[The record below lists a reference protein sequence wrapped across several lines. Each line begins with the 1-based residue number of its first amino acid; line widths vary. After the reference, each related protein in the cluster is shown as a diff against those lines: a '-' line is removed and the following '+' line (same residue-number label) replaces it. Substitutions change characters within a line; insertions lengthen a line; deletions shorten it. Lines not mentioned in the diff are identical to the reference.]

1 MDVWGKS
8 GEVSLQAPLPA
19 PQTKIDHTAIRKAAK
34 ILGAA
39 KRPLII
45 CGGGAQDASEE
56 VTALS
61 AMLQAP
67 VLAFRRG
74 RGVLDGRNPFSVTL
88 PLGHDLWGE
97 ADVVLAVGTRLLIQ
111 FRQWGVNPDA
121 KIIRIDADP
130 KEHNR
135 LHKPA
140 LALTGDSKPIL
151 QSLLAE
157 LPAHNARRP
166 SRKAEMEER
175 QAAWRKRFEK
185 IAPQIAYL
193 EAIREELPEDGIF
206 VEDITQMA
214 FAARVAFPVYKPRTY
229 ISPGFQDPLGWGF
242 ATALGVQ
249 HARPDVP
256 VVAICGD
263 GGFMFT
269 ATEMATAMRHRIPLT
284 TIVFNDGAYG
294 NVRRIQQERFGNRLI
309 ASDLTNPD
317 FVAFGKSFGAEAVRA
332 LNPDELRQALRRA
345 FAHRDGPTLIEVPV
359 GAFPSPWEF
368 LNMPKVFEPAV
379 HTHGTT
385 HRLATRAQKETH
397 LALTMLH
404 SAEIKISM
412 QPITTTGEL
421 ADVCKR
427 MASHP
432 FVTIDTEFLRET
444 TYYPL
449 LCVAQ
454 MATSDEAVVVDALAP
469 GIDLAPFYALMA
481 DEKVM
486 KVFHAARQ
494 DIEIVWH
501 GAKLIPHPIFDTQV
515 AAMVL
520 GYGDSISY
528 DQLVQ
533 RITGDAL
540 DKSNRFTDWT
550 RRPLTEAQLTYAIS
564 DVTHLRDVYLAL
576 VDDLGR
582 RGRADWV
589 QDEMEILTSPDTY
602 RMEPEKAWQRLKTR
616 VRKPKELAV
625 LIEVAAWRESE
636 AQSRDVPRSRVLK
649 DDAIADIAVQAPSS
663 LEKLK
668 HLRSLPKGFERSRWG
683 EAIVAAVERGLA
695 RDPKELPQQVRV
707 QPAAN
712 GAAVVEL
719 LKVLLRM
726 ISERHHVAAKVIA
739 TVDELERIAA
749 DDNAEVPALHGW
761 RRELFGDKALAL
773 KHGKLALAIERGR
786 VTPVEREQSP
796 PKEIED

>member
-1 MDVWGKS
+1 MPKKATKKAIKKRKLPAAKSPATAVATMTSAEAVIGTLIGHGIDTIYALPGVQNDHLFAALFKYTDQLSTIHTRHEQGAGYMALGAALATGKPQAFAVVPGPGLLNAGAALLTAFATNVPVLGLIGQIPDADIGRDLGQLHEIRDQAGIVERLVDHSAIIRKPEQASKATALAIRAMQSDRPGPAVLECAMDVWGKP
-8 GEVSLQAPLPA
+8 GEVSLQSPLPV
-19 PQTKIDHTAIRKAAK
+19 PQSKIDHTAIRKAAK

-39 KRPLII
+39 KMPLII

-135 LHKPA
+135 LHKPT

-157 LPAHNARRP
+157 LPAHNAKRP

-175 QAAWRKRFEK
+175 QAVWRKRFEK

-214 FAARVAFPVYKPRTY
+214 FAARIAYPVYKPRTY

-345 FAHRDGPTLIEVPV
+345 FTHRDGPTLIEVPV

-368 LNMPKVFEPAV
+368 LNMPRVFEPASSRAMR
-379 HTHGTT
+379 HG
-385 HRLATRAQKETH
+385 L
-397 LALTMLH
+397 
-404 SAEIKISM
+404 
-412 QPITTTGEL
+412 P
-421 ADVCKR
+421 
-427 MASHP
+427 
-432 FVTIDTEFLRET
+432 
-444 TYYPL
+444 
-449 LCVAQ
+449 
-454 MATSDEAVVVDALAP
+454 
-469 GIDLAPFYALMA
+469 
-481 DEKVM
+481 
-486 KVFHAARQ
+486 
-494 DIEIVWH
+494 
-501 GAKLIPHPIFDTQV
+501 
-515 AAMVL
+515 
-520 GYGDSISY
+520 
-528 DQLVQ
+528 
-533 RITGDAL
+533 
-540 DKSNRFTDWT
+540 
-550 RRPLTEAQLTYAIS
+550 RP
-564 DVTHLRDVYLAL
+564 
-576 VDDLGR
+576 
-582 RGRADWV
+582 
-589 QDEMEILTSPDTY
+589 
-602 RMEPEKAWQRLKTR
+602 
-616 VRKPKELAV
+616 RKKK
-625 LIEVAAWRESE
+625 
-636 AQSRDVPRSRVLK
+636 Q
-649 DDAIADIAVQAPSS
+649 
-663 LEKLK
+663 
-668 HLRSLPKGFERSRWG
+668 
-683 EAIVAAVERGLA
+683 
-695 RDPKELPQQVRV
+695 
-707 QPAAN
+707 
-712 GAAVVEL
+712 
-719 LKVLLRM
+719 
-726 ISERHHVAAKVIA
+726 
-739 TVDELERIAA
+739 T
-749 DDNAEVPALHGW
+749 
-761 RRELFGDKALAL
+761 
-773 KHGKLALAIERGR
+773 
-786 VTPVEREQSP
+786 
-796 PKEIED
+796 